1 MSELEAPRVSAVEP
15 GSEFLSSRA
24 IAIAGGAT
32 CSIGLGVALFAGSLW
47 SALFILVIAGLGIAQ
62 HNVQRTSGRDELD
75 ALTSQVEQMRAGLNA
90 IADDV
95 RARVDEVKQASAQ
108 IGATGSE
115 LGADAR
121 RHQAT
126 VTGSIGAIERMATS
140 SREVRDTL
148 TRLSPHASET
158 ASSVSTLDASI
169 WEVAENTD
177 EFRQLMEEVASA
189 SSQLSSAV
197 GQIAQGAVSLGE
209 STDATRER
217 LTRLESSVRSV
228 ENNAAATHTVSEEAL
243 DHARVG
249 IERVRELA
257 GGMRDI
263 DDSFRGVQ
271 QTIERLADRS
281 ASIEDIV
288 GLIDEIVSRTHLLAL
303 NASIIAAQAGEQGR
317 AFSVVASEVR
327 DLADLT
333 ADSTKEIAGHV
344 AAVREQVDGAVE
356 AVEVGAARVA
366 AGTALSDAADA
377 SLQQI
382 HDGSEQ
388 ATAMTREIAMAT
400 EEQSAEL
407 TAVGASMNQVA
418 TLVQQIGQATREQN
432 ASSQLVL
439 GKLDDMRGLAQRVAE
454 ACSKQAGN
462 SRQITEATAAL
473 AEGIEEIRRSTE
485 AQSQVG
491 DEVLGNLREVLALA
505 EAGLERADTLGVGL
519 NALDGHTGQLAIE
532 AERLDA

>member
-1 MSELEAPRVSAVEP
+1 MSAVEP
-15 GSEFLSSRA
+15 ESELLSSRV
-24 IAIAGGAT
+24 IAIAGAGIGTA
-32 CSIGLGVALFAGSLW
+32 SIAAALFAGNFAA
-47 SALFILVIAGLGIAQ
+47 ALSVLVIAGLWAA
-62 HNVQRTSGRDELD
+62 HHRAER
-75 ALTSQVEQMRAGLNA
+75 AASQVELTELANQVEYMRDGLAAVAG
-90 IADDV
+90 DV
-95 RARVDEVKQASAQ
+95 RARVDEVRQAGAR
-108 IGATGSE
+108 IGSTGAE
-115 LGADAR
+115 LGADAQR
-121 RHQAT
+121 YQET
-126 VTGSIGAIERMATS
+126 VTGSIGSIERLRTA
-140 SREVRDTL
+140 SREVGETL
-148 TRLSPHASET
+148 TRLGPHAHET

-169 WEVAENTD
+169 WEIAENTD

-189 SSQLSSAV
+189 TSELSSAV
-197 GQIAQGAVSLGE
+197 GQIAQGAVQLGD

-228 ENNAAATHTVSEEAL
+228 ENNAAATHQVSEEAL

-271 QTIERLADRS
+271 QSIERLADRS

-333 ADSTKEIAGHV
+333 ANSTKEIAGHV

-356 AVEVGAARVA
+356 AVEIGAARVA
-366 AGTALSDAADA
+366 AGTALSEAADT

-407 TAVGASMNQVA
+407 TAVGASMAQVA
-418 TLVQQIGQATREQN
+418 DLVQQIGQATREQN

-485 AQSQVG
+485 IQGQVG
-491 DEVLGNLREVLALA
+491 EKVLGGLRSVLQLA
-505 EAGLERADTLGVGL
+505 DAGLERADLLGSGISGL
-519 NALDGHTGQLAIE
+519 EELANQLGTEIG
-532 AERLDA
+532 RLDA